1 MKSDVSDYQTY
12 LEPEMCSSAR
22 ATAILGSLLCIIFL
36 AADAYALSLP
46 LSEMI
51 VIRGVVVLSSLSL
64 FFVSFAYQELFIRY
78 YNPIIFSISLIA
90 ASSIILMIHLA
101 SPTDHAATVYFVGLI
116 IVIMLMFAWLF
127 MRTEVAL
134 SGVTIIISSYA
145 YVAHI
150 NGLATTDLF
159 VNILFLCSGAA
170 TGIFTQIF
178 RNRHLRQNFLLTQ
191 SLKELLEVKTEE
203 AGDYAHQANHDELTA
218 LPNRRYIIKKLEKNL
233 QIAKQA
239 DKVLLILFID
249 LNGFKLIN
257 DTYGHASGD
266 AVLVKI
272 ARRLEQTIIK
282 GDCLSRLGGDEYLV
296 GLMLDKGGLIEAEE
310 IVNKFTAI
318 VSYPMNIE
326 GKKLKVGA
334 SIGVAA
340 YPEHG
345 DTVEQLVDFAD
356 KKMYQAKNGETTVES
371 AEQLGGESNIISF
384 PYTKNA

>member
-1 MKSDVSDYQTY
+1 MQWSSNRNIYSNFSKSA
-12 LEPEMCSSAR
+12 SSPKFSAY
-22 ATAILGSLLCIIFL
+22 SIIKR
-36 AADAYALSLP
+36 
-46 LSEMI
+46 
-51 VIRGVVVLSSLSL
+51 VIRS
-64 FFVSFAYQELFIRY
+64 
-78 YNPIIFSISLIA
+78 
-90 ASSIILMIHLA
+90 
-101 SPTDHAATVYFVGLI
+101 
-116 IVIMLMFAWLF
+116 
-127 MRTEVAL
+127 
-134 SGVTIIISSYA
+134 
-145 YVAHI
+145 
-150 NGLATTDLF
+150 
-159 VNILFLCSGAA
+159 
-170 TGIFTQIF
+170 
-178 RNRHLRQNFLLTQ
+178 
-191 SLKELLEVKTEE
+191 KTEE

-218 LPNRRYIIKKLEKNL
+218 LPNRRYILQKLEKNL

-266 AVLVKI
+266 AVLVKV

-318 VSYPMNIE
+318 VSYPMNID

-356 KKMYQAKNGETTVES
+356 NKMYQAKNGENTVEGV
-371 AEQLGGESNIISF
+371 EQLDGERKVISF
-384 PYTKNA
+384 PNTKNG